1 MYLLKFVPAYTYKA
15 KLYNKSLKSIDFW
28 RQISKKVQLCNN
40 NALIVQGLAVISV
53 FHMYQVP

>member
-1 MYLLKFVPAYTYKA
+1 MKYVPSCTYKA
-15 KLYNKSLKSIDFW
+15 KIYNKSLKSTDFW